1 MDLEILCEVDIPE
14 QDAAEL
20 GIAAE
25 RLGQTVE
32 QVIRSAVKS
41 FAAECVPTQNAAGT
55 AACDS

>member
-25 RLGQTVE
+25 RLGLTVE
-32 QVIRSAVKS
+32 QVVRSAVKS
-41 FAAECVPTQNAAGT
+41 FAAECVPTQKPVEPAA
-55 AACDS
+55 